1 MWAVGKR
8 IMPPKVKRTRELTIR
23 VTDEELAS
31 IRLAA
36 ETSGLSMADLA
47 RRRLLEAGATVNESG
62 ITRRRAVAPKR
73 RPLPVADPSLVREVA
88 RVGANLNQVAKW
100 ANTYKTAAEAVQ
112 ITTALIAIREALDRC
127 TSNS

>member
-1 MWAVGKR
+1 
-8 IMPPKVKRTRELTIR
+8 MPPKVKRTRELTIR

>member
-1 MWAVGKR
+1 
-8 IMPPKVKRTRELTIR
+8 MPPKVKRTRELTIR

-36 ETSGLSMADLA
+36 ETSDLSMADLA
-47 RRRLLEAGATVNESG
+47 RRRLLEAGATVKESG
-62 ITRRRAVAPKR
+62 ITRRRAIAPKR
-73 RPLPVADPSLVREVA
+73 RPLPVADPALVREVA
-88 RVGANLNQVAKW
+88 RIGANLNQVAKW

-112 ITTALIAIREALDRC
+112 ITAALIAIREALDRC